1 MVLTVNPVQPA
12 TSASLGT
19 SGAGATPTLVLQP
32 GTVVNA
38 QVQNVLAENLVRIA
52 IANLSI
58 DVQTE
63 VALTP
68 GQNLQLAVSQT
79 DNGIR
84 LAVVGP
90 GGGRSAGQ
98 GAGAASAGAAGLTLD
113 IPVAATTGLPAV
125 SVPSNDPLTPLQRI
139 AVSVASEHAAAQ
151 QQSLAPLFADLNAV
165 AASNNLPPALR
176 AAVAQVLAQQT
187 NLDPGLT
194 GGDIEN
200 AFQTSGLFL
209 EAGLAAG
216 SVPPGGGVPDLKA
229 ALIVLRQ
236 TLATALGTT
245 ESPAAGS
252 LVSAA
257 ASSTLAPSLPD
268 SGGHDILSPQA

>member
-1 MVLTVNPVQPA
+1 MVLTVNPAQPA

-38 QVQNVLAENLVRIA
+38 QVQNLLAENLVRIA

-90 GGGRSAGQ
+90 GGGQSAGQ
-98 GAGAASAGAAGLTLD
+98 GAGAAGLTLD
-113 IPVAATTGLPAV
+113 IPLAATTGLPAA
-125 SVPSNDPLTPLQRI
+125 SVPSHDSPTPL
-139 AVSVASEHAAAQ
+139 
-151 QQSLAPLFADLNAV
+151 
-165 AASNNLPPALR
+165 
-176 AAVAQVLAQQT
+176 
-187 NLDPGLT
+187 
-194 GGDIEN
+194 
-200 AFQTSGLFL
+200 
-209 EAGLAAG
+209 
-216 SVPPGGGVPDLKA
+216 
-229 ALIVLRQ
+229 
-236 TLATALGTT
+236 
-245 ESPAAGS
+245 
-252 LVSAA
+252 
-257 ASSTLAPSLPD
+257 
-268 SGGHDILSPQA
+268 

>member
-19 SGAGATPTLVLQP
+19 SEAGATPMLVLQP

-38 QVQNVLAENLVRIA
+38 QVQNLLAENLVRIA

-68 GQNLQLAVSQT
+68 GQNLQLEVSQT

-90 GGGRSAGQ
+90 GGGQSAGQ

-113 IPVAATTGLPAV
+113 IP
-125 SVPSNDPLTPLQRI
+125 
-139 AVSVASEHAAAQ
+139 
-151 QQSLAPLFADLNAV
+151 
-165 AASNNLPPALR
+165 ALC
-176 AAVAQVLAQQT
+176 
-187 NLDPGLT
+187 P
-194 GGDIEN
+194 
-200 AFQTSGLFL
+200 
-209 EAGLAAG
+209 
-216 SVPPGGGVPDLKA
+216 PPGP
-229 ALIVLRQ
+229 
-236 TLATALGTT
+236 TTA
-245 ESPAAGS
+245 SRMP
-252 LVSAA
+252 
-257 ASSTLAPSLPD
+257 
-268 SGGHDILSPQA
+268 LSVC